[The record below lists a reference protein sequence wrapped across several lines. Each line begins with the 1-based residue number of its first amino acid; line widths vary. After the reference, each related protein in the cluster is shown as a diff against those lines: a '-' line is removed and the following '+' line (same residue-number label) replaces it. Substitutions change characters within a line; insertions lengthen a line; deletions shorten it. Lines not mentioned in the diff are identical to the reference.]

1 MVSRTGAYA
10 CALLLA
16 VDAKIGIRKVFI
28 MCTSVL
34 YDGRYFGRNLDLEIS
49 YGQEIVQTP
58 ADFPFDFRH
67 LDTMPHHYA
76 ITGVATVQNG
86 YPLYFDGANEKGLGM
101 AGLNFDGPA
110 KFFPVQSGKVNV
122 ATFEFIPYILGQ
134 CASVDEAKQ
143 LLSKVNLTDDNFS
156 AQMPYS
162 PLHWII
168 ADKSGKTITVESTKT
183 GLHVYDNPVHVLA
196 NNPEF
201 PGQMDNLANYQ
212 AVSAGLPQNN
222 LVPGVQMQ
230 NYSRGIATRL
240 LPGGVDSE
248 SRFVKAAF
256 VNAHTP
262 HASSQLNGV
271 SNYFHIM
278 EAVAQQK
285 NLDEVAP
292 GKFEYTIYT
301 DCMDLE
307 NGTLYY
313 TTYEDR
319 QINGVKF
326 DHADGSQLATYP
338 MLAQESVNFL
348 N

>member
-1 MVSRTGAYA
+1 M
-10 CALLLA
+10 
-16 VDAKIGIRKVFI
+16 

-34 YDGRYFGRNLDLEIS
+34 YDGRYFGRNLDLEVS
-49 YGQEIVQTP
+49 FGQEIVQTP
-58 ADFPFDFRH
+58 ADFPFKFRH
-67 LDTMPHHYA
+67 LDPMPHHYA
-76 ITGVATVQNG
+76 ITGVATVRDG
-86 YPLYFDGANEKGLGM
+86 YPLYSDGANEKGVGM

-110 KFFPVQSGKVNV
+110 KFFPAQDGKTNV
-122 ATFEFIPYILGQ
+122 ASFEFIPYILSQ
-134 CASVDEAKQ
+134 CASVAEAKQ
-143 LLSKVNLTDDNFS
+143 LLVDVNLTDDSFS
-156 AQMPYS
+156 AQLPYA

-168 ADKSGKTITVESTKT
+168 ADKSGQTVTVESTAS

-201 PGQMDNLANYQ
+201 PEQMNNLANYQ
-212 AVSAGLPQNN
+212 VVSAGLPQNN
-222 LVPGVQMQ
+222 LIPGVKMQ

-262 HASSQLNGV
+262 KDDSTVNGV
-271 SNYFHIM
+271 TNYFHIM
-278 EAVAQQK
+278 GSVAQPK

-301 DCMDLE
+301 DCIDLE

-313 TTYEDR
+313 TTYDDR
-319 QINGVKF
+319 RINGIKF
-326 DHADGSQLATYP
+326 NDVQDSKLTTYP
-338 MLAQESVNFL
+338 MASKEDINFL
-348 N
+348 